1 MSAVTKQISMDK
13 LIQMVLTSD
22 KFQKTIRSGE
32 VGYYDI
38 QEKVFVPAK
47 FVQSLIKEITKGPSV
62 IIGSNNLDD
71 YFFLCQVRI
80 KRALETKFKTERSKN
95 YKQTIL
101 RYISKE
107 FLKLHAN
114 STINFA
120 ALYVDL
126 VGSTLMSMKLSSE
139 HLSTLIS
146 IFTQEMSSLVSI
158 HNGYV
163 LKYAGDAVIA
173 FFPETESFSQMCY
186 NALNCAV
193 AMNNIVHYGI
203 NKAIVDAGFEPLNIR
218 IGIEAGSNK
227 IMLIGGDVD
236 IIGFNM
242 NIAAKVQSIARPGHI
257 GIGQQCYTALDQEA
271 QSKFLQLGLGDSW
284 KYKDSEGNMYKL
296 YEYQENEET

>member
-1 MSAVTKQISMDK
+1 MSITSQTSMSK
-13 LIQMVLTSD
+13 LIQTVFASD
-22 KFQKTIRSGE
+22 KFQKTIRDGD
-32 VGYYDI
+32 VGYFDI
-38 QEKVFVPAK
+38 QEKVFVPSK
-47 FVQSLIKEITKGPSV
+47 FVPVLIKEITHGPS
-62 IIGSNNLDD
+62 IILGSNKMDD

-80 KRALETKFKTERSKN
+80 KRALATRFRTEKAKN
-95 YKQTIL
+95 YKQTIS

-146 IFTQEMSSLVSI
+146 IFTQEMASLVSI
-158 HNGYV
+158 HHGYV

-173 FFPETESFSQMCY
+173 FFPETESFSKMCY
-186 NALNCAV
+186 DALNCAV
-193 AMNNIVHYGI
+193 AMNNIVHHGI
-203 NKAIVDAGFEPLNIR
+203 NRAIIGAGFEPLNIR

-227 IMLIGGDVD
+227 IMLIGGDID

-242 NIAAKVQSIARPGHI
+242 NIAAKVQSMARPGHI
-257 GIGQQCYTALDQEA
+257 GIGQQCYAALDEES
-271 QSKFLQLGLGDSW
+271 QSKFVQLDLGDSW
-284 KYKDSEGNMYKL
+284 KYKDSEGNHYKL
-296 YEYQENEET
+296 YEYQEQEEH

>member
-1 MSAVTKQISMDK
+1 MSDTKQISMSK
-13 LIQMVLTSD
+13 LIQTVLTSD
-22 KFQKTIRSGE
+22 KFEKTIRSGDM
-32 VGYYDI
+32 GYYDV

-47 FVQSLIKEITKGPSV
+47 FVQSLIKEITQGPSV
-62 IIGSNNLDD
+62 ILGSNKLDD
-71 YFFLCQVRI
+71 YFFLSQVRI
-80 KRALETKFKTERSKN
+80 KRALETKFKTEKNKN

-173 FFPETESFSQMCY
+173 FFPETVSFSQMCY
-186 NALNCAV
+186 DALNCAV

-203 NKAIVDAGFEPLNIR
+203 NQAIVNAGFEPLNIR

-242 NIAAKVQSIARPGHI
+242 NIAAKVQSMARPGHI
-257 GIGQQCYTALDQEA
+257 GIGQQCYAALDSEA
-271 QSKFLQLGLGDSW
+271 QNKFVQLPIGDSW
-284 KYKDSEGNMYKL
+284 KYKDSDGNPYRL
-296 YEYQENEET
+296 YEYQENES